1 MTSFYRSA
9 PCRRKLPASFSLSLS
24 RLFAVIA
31 TLLLL
36 AACSTE
42 TEKEKPSNIAPVTIG
57 VATTKNVPVVIK
69 AIGTVEPY
77 NRVSVRAQVAG
88 EITGIHFQQGQEVSQ
103 GDLLFTIDPRPYQ
116 AALEGA
122 LADLARDKAT
132 LNSAEEDVLRYG
144 ELIKK
149 EYVTSQQYDQ
159 VMANADAL
167 KATVAADE
175 AAVKNAQINL
185 GYCAVRSPISGRT
198 GTILVQPGNVIKAND
213 QAVVTINQITPLYV
227 SFSVPEKYLS
237 DIRRHFATGPL
248 AVEAT
253 FSDQGASS
261 FRGKL
266 SFINNTVDS
275 STGTILMKATFRNRE
290 KALWPGQFVNVTLT
304 LAISEN
310 AVVVPSQAV
319 QRGQQGDYVFVV
331 KPDMTV
337 ELRSIQAGQKLDGDT
352 VIRKGLDEG
361 EKVVTDGQLRLFPGA
376 RVEIVNPPEPGGQTR
391 P

>member
-1 MTSFYRSA
+1 MTAFYRPA
-9 PCRRKLPASFSLSLS
+9 PCKRKLRASFSLSLF

-31 TLLLL
+31 TLLLS

-77 NRVSVRAQVAG
+77 NTVSVRAQVAG

-132 LNSAEEDVLRYG
+132 LKSAEEDVLRYG

-149 EYVTSQQYDQ
+149 DYVTSQQYDQ
-159 VMANADAL
+159 VMANAGSL

-185 GYCAVRSPISGRT
+185 GYCTVRSPISGRT
-198 GTILVQPGNVIKAND
+198 GTVLVEPGNVIKAND
-213 QAVVTINQITPLYV
+213 QAMVTINQITPVYV

-237 DIRRHFATGPL
+237 DIRPHFAKGAL
-248 AVEAT
+248 GVEAT
-253 FSDQGASS
+253 FPDKGASS
-261 FRGKL
+261 FRGRL

-275 STGTILMKATFRNRE
+275 STGTILMKATFRNHE
-290 KALWPGQFVNVTLT
+290 KALWPGQFVNVTLA
-304 LAISEN
+304 LAVSEN

-319 QRGQQGDYVFVV
+319 QRGQQGDYVFVI

-337 ELRSIQAGQKLDGDT
+337 ELRSVQTGQQVDEDT
-352 VIRKGLDEG
+352 VIRKGLDAN

-376 RVEIVNPPEPGGQTR
+376 RVEITNTPEASGQGK

>member
-1 MTSFYRSA
+1 MTVFYRSA
-9 PCRRKLPASFSLSLS
+9 PCKRKLRASFSLSLS
-24 RLFAVIA
+24 RLFAVIV

-77 NRVSVRAQVAG
+77 NTVSVRAQVAG

-132 LNSAEEDVLRYG
+132 LKSAEEDVLRYG

-149 EYVTSQQYDQ
+149 DYVTSQQYDQ

-352 VIRKGLDEG
+352 VIQKGLDEG

>member
-352 VIRKGLDEG
+352 VIQKGLDEG

>member
-1 MTSFYRSA
+1 MTVFYRSA
-9 PCRRKLPASFSLSLS
+9 PCKRKLRESFSLSLS
-24 RLFAVIA
+24 RLFAVIV

-77 NRVSVRAQVAG
+77 NTVSVRAQVAG

-132 LNSAEEDVLRYG
+132 LKSAEEDVLRYG

-149 EYVTSQQYDQ
+149 DYVTSQQYDQ
-159 VMANADAL
+159 VMANAGSL

-185 GYCAVRSPISGRT
+185 GYCTVRSPISGRT
-198 GTILVQPGNVIKAND
+198 GTVLVEPGNVIKAND
-213 QAVVTINQITPLYV
+213 QAMVTINQITPVYV

-237 DIRRHFATGPL
+237 DIRRHFATGTL
-248 AVEAT
+248 AVEAA
-253 FSDQGASS
+253 FPDQGESS

-319 QRGQQGDYVFVV
+319 QRGQQGDYLFVV

-376 RVEIVNPPEPGGQTR
+376 RVEIVNTPEPGGQTR